1 MTWIG
6 LDFDVFH
13 VHFIKVDAVNKETL
27 CRPEY
32 TVVMRAYAC
41 ADEKRGRV
49 HLPPALK
56 KMERRKRL
64 LLLFICNATLG
75 ICRGNQCISVVHYMK
90 NSIPCAIANA

>member
-13 VHFIKVDAVNKETL
+13 VQVDAVNKETL

-56 KMERRKRL
+56 KDGETEK
-64 LLLFICNATLG
+64 IATALYLY
-75 ICRGNQCISVVHYMK
+75 CYSRNM
-90 NSIPCAIANA
+90 